1 MWWIGTKMTFVIW
14 VGNKCY
20 ISYLEVM
27 KFKQKK
33 TTLDCK
39 VVFDLYKFS
48 ACAEKTLLLDHFV
61 TTFNEI
67 G

>member
-1 MWWIGTKMTFVIW
+1 MIVEGKTMINLIK
-14 VGNKCY
+14 
-20 ISYLEVM
+20 L
-27 KFKQKK
+27 QKNH
-33 TTLDCK
+33 LDFE

-48 ACAEKTLLLDHFV
+48 ACAEKMLLLDHFV